1 MPQRLHISFLLA
13 LLLMPLFEVSATEE
27 KMDAI
32 ETLDVLVG
40 AVVRLDKES
49 RILTLR
55 NKKGIESTFTL
66 GLEVQ
71 NIDQINPGDQ
81 VMVHYFNAFAIAL
94 GAKNAEMKEYA
105 NLLQIEGTQ
114 QGMQAGSRKTRSITA
129 VGVVEAID
137 PQKRLVTVRVEEQVV
152 VSVSEDFDLS
162 NVTVEDEVALSY
174 TEYYVIKV
182 EPASKILGAVSFK
195 STSVAVGIGYEWGEG
210 KLTMYDGSTYDFDF
224 DGISMLDVGISLVK
238 AEGNAFRVI
247 ESTDIEGV
255 YWVAEIGIS
264 YGDGVS
270 AITMKN
276 SHNVIL
282 RLSSKLKGM
291 KATLAAER
299 LRIKNVRPTL

>member
-13 LLLMPLFEVSATEE
+13 LLLIPLFEVSATEE
-27 KMDAI
+27 KVAAI

-49 RILTLR
+49 RILTLK
-55 NKKGIESTFTL
+55 NKNGIESTFTL

-71 NIDQINPGDQ
+71 NVDQINPGDQ
-81 VMVHYFNAFAIAL
+81 VKVCYFNAFAIAL
-94 GAKNAEMKEYA
+94 GTKNAAMKEQG
-105 NLLQIEGTQ
+105 NLLQIDEAQ

-137 PQKRLVTVRVEEQVV
+137 PKKRLVTVRGKEQVV
-152 VSVSEDFDLS
+152 VSVSQDFDLS
-162 NVTVEDEVALSY
+162 KVTVGDEVELSY

-182 EPASKILGAVSFK
+182 EPASNILGTVSFN

-247 ESTDIEGV
+247 ESKDIEGV

-276 SHNVIL
+276 SNNVIL

-299 LRIKNVRPTL
+299 LRIKNVRPTQ